1 MSLSGFLP
9 AVSRRAI
16 VITGAA
22 AVLMATTG
30 MVLKAQD
37 PAAPQTPAA
46 PAAQAPPD
54 PLTFPSAD
62 PRVVFISLTPDA
74 AQAFEAALG
83 KAKEALVKST
93 KPEQKDQ
100 CAHWKVLKGGPQQDG
115 TIPFLFIL
123 DKTVSGASYNPFV
136 ILKDAGLA
144 AEEYTNTITPLFTK
158 VNAGFKG
165 FVAITGAWTDMV
177 GAPAGGTK

>member
-54 PLTFPSAD
+54 PLTFNSAD
-62 PRVVFISLTPDA
+62 PRVVFIYLTPDA
-74 AQAFEAALG
+74 AQAFEAAMVMAKDALG
-83 KAKEALVKST
+83 KAA

-100 CAHWKVLKGGPQQDG
+100 VAHWKTMKGAAQADG
-115 TIPFLFIL
+115 SIPYLYVL
-123 DKTVSGASYNPFV
+123 DKTVSGSSYNPFM

-144 AEEYTNTITPLFTK
+144 AQEYTDKVTPLYTK
-158 VNAGFKG
+158 VNSGIKALIVVNGPLNDMG
-165 FVAITGAWTDMV
+165 GA
-177 GAPAGGTK
+177 AGGTK